1 MSALIRPPSP
11 PGRWLGGHLDDFRR
25 ERLDFFTR
33 CAREYGDVVAIRFG
47 PYRIYVVSHPD
58 EIEKVLIDHSKQ
70 FIKHFELRRSP
81 LVLGKGLLTSEGEFW
96 LRQRRLIQPAFGK
109 KQLAGY
115 AAVMADATDRL
126 LASWQE
132 GQERDLAEEMS
143 RLTMEVA
150 ARTLFGGGVEEEAKA
165 VERALRVLQERF
177 LARST
182 SLLRF
187 PWWVPTPGN
196 LRLRRAVRRLD
207 DVLYSFIRRRRA
219 EGAERGDLLSL
230 LLHARDEGGRTGM
243 TDRQLRDEAM
253 TLFLAGQETTA
264 LALSWAWYLLAT
276 HPEAEVR
283 LAAEAAEVL
292 GGRPPSAEDLP
303 RLRYTGWV
311 VNEAMR
317 LYPPAYL
324 IGREALA
331 DYEVGGYLAPAGTTL
346 FFCQWVVHRDERWW
360 PEPERF
366 RPERWGE
373 ERIKKIPK
381 FAYFPFGGGPRIC
394 IGNTFALI
402 EAALVLARIAREWQ
416 FTLHPGHIVK
426 PGALFTLRP
435 LGGVPGVL
443 RRR

>member
-1 MSALIRPPSP
+1 
-11 PGRWLGGHLDDFRR
+11 
-25 ERLDFFTR
+25 
-33 CAREYGDVVAIRFG
+33 
-47 PYRIYVVSHPD
+47 
-58 EIEKVLIDHSKQ
+58 
-70 FIKHFELRRSP
+70 
-81 LVLGKGLLTSEGEFW
+81 
-96 LRQRRLIQPAFGK
+96 
-109 KQLAGY
+109 
-115 AAVMADATDRL
+115 
-126 LASWQE
+126 
-132 GQERDLAEEMS
+132 
-143 RLTMEVA
+143 
-150 ARTLFGGGVEEEAKA
+150 
-165 VERALRVLQERF
+165 
-177 LARST
+177 
-182 SLLRF
+182 
-187 PWWVPTPGN
+187 
-196 LRLRRAVRRLD
+196 
-207 DVLYSFIRRRRA
+207 
-219 EGAERGDLLSL
+219 
-230 LLHARDEGGRTGM
+230 M